1 MLSTVDCC
9 VIARDR
15 DVLRV
20 DFSREPDPP
29 APCFPGANGLRLS
42 HAERDEAE
50 APAVITI
57 RGAGT
62 HFQGATNVRRSVCMG
77 SFRKF
82 RRRLKLR
89 AQSPNS
95 VRG

>member
-42 HAERDEAE
+42 HAERDD
-50 APAVITI
+50 TI